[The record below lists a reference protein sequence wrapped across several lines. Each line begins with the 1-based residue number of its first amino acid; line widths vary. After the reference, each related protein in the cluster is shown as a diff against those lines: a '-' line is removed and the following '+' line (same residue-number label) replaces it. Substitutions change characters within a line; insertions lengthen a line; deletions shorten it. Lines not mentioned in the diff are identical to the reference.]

1 MSEDP
6 ECGGA
11 RGEGARVPTSPH
23 GGQSSTDWGDPLRL
37 FTREKLILGW
47 SHYTLGQFLTFAGGL
62 TPLLDLINMLFLP
75 FKNFK
80 RELLNFERGM

>member
-1 MSEDP
+1 M
-6 ECGGA
+6 
-11 RGEGARVPTSPH
+11 
-23 GGQSSTDWGDPLRL
+23 STDWGHPLRL

-47 SHYTLGQFLTFAGGL
+47 SHYPLGRFLTFAGGL

-80 RELLNFERGM
+80 RELLNFARGL